1 MQSIGNELKYT
12 YVLNIVDKTEASSLR
27 TDVASSPVVALT
39 SENPNPLVSEFLVR
53 SEEEGNL
60 ASTRSN
66 VASRDVGVLSDVAR
80 KLLHEGLAETTDF
93 RVRLALRVEVRATLS
108 TSHIQAGERI
118 LESLFE
124 TEEFED
130 GEVYGWVETKAAL
143 VGTKCRVV
151 LLIGGEFSDRY
162 NGNDRTI
169 NVPGHGTRG
178 LRVAFLGHLPK
189 QYGTV

>member
-1 MQSIGNELKYT
+1 M
-12 YVLNIVDKTEASSLR
+12 LNIVNESEASSLR
-27 TDVASSPVVALT
+27 PDVASSPVVTLA
-39 SENPNPLVSEFLVR
+39 SEDTNPFVPEFLVR

-60 ASTRSN
+60 ACTGSN
-66 VASRDVGVLSDVAR
+66 VAGRDVGVLSDVAR
-80 KLLHEGLAETTDF
+80 ELLHEGLAETADL
-93 RVRLALRVEVRATLS
+93 RVRLALRVKVRATLS

-130 GEVYGWVETKAAL
+130 GEIYGWVETKAAL

-162 NGNDRTI
+162 NDNNGTI
-169 NVPGHGTRG
+169 NAPGHGTRG
-178 LRVAFLGHLPK
+178 SRVAFLGHLPK

>member
-1 MQSIGNELKYT
+1 MKYT

-53 SEEEGNL
+53 SKEEGNL

-66 VASRDVGVLSDVAR
+66 VTGRDVGVLSDVAR
-80 KLLHEGLAETTDF
+80 KLLHEGLAETTDL
-93 RVRLALRVEVRATLS
+93 RVRLALGVEVRTTLS
-108 TSHIQAGERI
+108 TSHIQAGECI

-151 LLIGGEFSDRY
+151 LLIGGEFSVT
-162 NGNDRTI
+162 GI
-169 NVPGHGTRG
+169 M
-178 LRVAFLGHLPK
+178 AIME
-189 QYGTV
+189 Q